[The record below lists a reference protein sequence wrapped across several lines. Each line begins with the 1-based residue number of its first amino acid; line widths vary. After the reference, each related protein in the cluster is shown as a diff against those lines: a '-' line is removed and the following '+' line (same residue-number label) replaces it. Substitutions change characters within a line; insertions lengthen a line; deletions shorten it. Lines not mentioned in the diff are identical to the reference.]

1 MKFSSA
7 LNMGWDHIVDF
18 SAYDHILFIVVL
30 CALYSYFEW
39 RKLIT
44 IITAFTI
51 GHSISLLLS
60 ALDIF
65 VLSSKLVEVLIPA
78 TIIFTAISN
87 ILIQSD
93 EVSTRVFS
101 KKGIKNYCIAL
112 CFGLIH
118 GMGFA
123 NNFKFLLGNSDGI
136 VMHLFAFN
144 FGIELGQLMIVLCL
158 FVIYYF
164 FIKYCKIKQREWVL
178 FVSGAGFGVGLILC
192 LTNLLN
198 F

>member
-1 MKFSSA
+1 
-7 LNMGWDHIVDF
+7 MGWDHIVDF

-30 CALYSYFEW
+30 CALYSYSEW

-44 IITAFTI
+44 IVTAFTI

-65 VLSSKLVEVLIPA
+65 VISSKLVEVLIPA

-87 ILIQSD
+87 IVIQSD
-93 EVSTRVFS
+93 KVSTTVFS
-101 KKGIKNYCIAL
+101 KKGLKNYGIAL

-118 GMGFA
+118 GLGFA
-123 NNFKFLLGNSDGI
+123 NNFKFLLGNSDGL
-136 VMHLFAFN
+136 VKHLFAFN
-144 FGIELGQLMIVLCL
+144 LGIELGQLMIVLCL
-158 FVIYYF
+158 LMIYFLFVKCF
-164 FIKYCKIKQREWVL
+164 KTKQREWVL
-178 FVSGAGFGVGLILC
+178 FVSGAGFGVGVILC

-198 F
+198 Y